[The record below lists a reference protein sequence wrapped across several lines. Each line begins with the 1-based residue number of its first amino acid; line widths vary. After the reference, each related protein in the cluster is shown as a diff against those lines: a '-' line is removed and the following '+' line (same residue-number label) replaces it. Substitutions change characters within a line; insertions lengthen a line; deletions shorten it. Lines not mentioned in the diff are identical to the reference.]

1 MWTMKWWLPE
11 GMGWGKGT
19 LGKGG
24 SGNQTLGAEH
34 VTEYAGIILQCRTP
48 EIHVINQSD
57 LNTFNN
63 NKKFVCT
70 SVRTEAKSRT

>member
-19 LGKGG
+19 VGKGG

-34 VTEYAGIILQCRTP
+34 VTEYAGIIL
-48 EIHVINQSD
+48 
-57 LNTFNN
+57 
-63 NKKFVCT
+63 
-70 SVRTEAKSRT
+70 